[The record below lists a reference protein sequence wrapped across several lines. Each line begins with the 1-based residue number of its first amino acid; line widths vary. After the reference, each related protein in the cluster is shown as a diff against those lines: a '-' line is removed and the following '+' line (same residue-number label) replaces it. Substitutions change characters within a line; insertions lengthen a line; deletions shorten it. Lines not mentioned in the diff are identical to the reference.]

1 MLAASFKRT
10 KIIATIGPASSSVKV
25 MDELLS
31 AGVNGFRFNF
41 SHGTHDEH
49 GKGMAQARELA
60 TKHQR
65 PLAIIADLQGPKIRV
80 GTLPAQ
86 GLALERSQVVK
97 FQLDADYAVS
107 SIIPVQYD
115 VSIHVKPEERIFLR
129 DGQIEVEVQNVDKG
143 VITAIVVTPGTLFTK
158 QGMNLPDTDM
168 GGAILTDKDIADLEF
183 ALAQKVDYLA
193 LSFVQRGQDII
204 DFKERIQKLGAAT
217 PVIVKFETSM
227 AVAHIDEIVETADA
241 IMVARGDLA
250 VETPL
255 ESVPTVQRRLVELG
269 QRYKKP
275 VIIAT
280 QMLESMTGGSTPTR
294 AEVSD
299 IANATTQ
306 GADAVMLSGES
317 AVGKFPVEAVK
328 IMKRVI
334 RYTEANMDRPI
345 PYKFGGTAKDN
356 AISAAAII
364 LASKIEAKV
373 IIAETAS
380 GQTARNVS
388 SFRPPLPIIMVTDS
402 KQVYNQ
408 LAIVW
413 GGKSYYVDKPADGTA
428 EVIRLLKEAG
438 NVKAGDGVVVASGH
452 QPGVTGGTDKVE
464 IKIVPES

>member
-10 KIIATIGPASSSVKV
+10 KIITTIGPASSSPKV
-25 MDELLS
+25 MNELLL

-41 SHGTHDEH
+41 SHGTHEWH
-49 GKGMAQARELA
+49 RQAMAQARQLA
-60 TKHQR
+60 AKRER
-65 PLAIIADLQGPKIRV
+65 PLTIIADLQGPRIRV
-80 GTLPAQ
+80 GSLPEA
-86 GLALERSQVVK
+86 GVVLERSAVVK
-97 FQLDADYAVS
+97 FQFDADYVATG
-107 SIIPVQYD
+107 IIPVQYD
-115 VSIHVKPEERIFLR
+115 VSSYVKPEERIFLR
-129 DGQIEVEVQNVDKG
+129 DGQIEVEVQNVEQG
-143 VITAIVVTPGTLFTK
+143 VITAIVVTPGSLFSK
-158 QGMNLPDTDM
+158 QGMNLPDTDL
-168 GGAILTDKDIADLEF
+168 GGEILTDKDIADLEF
-183 ALAQKVDYLA
+183 AVAQQVDYLA
-193 LSFVQRGQDII
+193 LSFVQRGQDILN
-204 DFKERIQKLGAAT
+204 FKERIKKLGSTT
-217 PVIVKFETSM
+217 PVIVKFETRM

-255 ESVPTVQRRLVELG
+255 ESVPTVQRRLIELG
-269 QRYKKP
+269 QKYKKP
-275 VIIAT
+275 VIVAT
-280 QMLESMTGGSTPTR
+280 QMLESMIDAPTPTR

-299 IANATTQ
+299 IANATAQ
-306 GADAVMLSGES
+306 GVDAVMLSGES
-317 AVGKFPVEAVK
+317 AMGKFPVEAVK

-334 RYTEANMDRPI
+334 RYTEANMDHPI

-388 SFRPPLPIIMVTDS
+388 SFRPPLPIIMVTDN

-413 GGKSYYVDKPADGTA
+413 GGKSYYTDKPSQAGD

-438 NVKAGDGVVVASGH
+438 NVAVGDAVVVASGH

-464 IKIVPES
+464 IKIVS